1 MAKHK
6 QGQPKEETKQK
17 WLDHYKPTAIKA
29 DAEHDYQVYKET
41 GEFPKRDPA
50 VIKRTVRLLVFV
62 VIIFLVLGILIL
74 LQAIG
79 G

>member
-1 MAKHK
+1 MVKHK
-6 QGQPKEETKQK
+6 KGQPKEKTNQG
-17 WLDHYKPTAIKA
+17 WLDHYKSTAIKA
-29 DAEHDYQVYKET
+29 DAEHDYQVYKEA

-50 VIKRTVRLLVFV
+50 VIMRTVRLLVFV

>member
-1 MAKHK
+1 MAKRR
-6 QGQPKEETKQK
+6 QG

-41 GEFPKRDPA
+41 GAFPKRDPA